1 MNTPEPCDT
10 CIHLY
15 ADCTQ
20 DDNPAYAAECKLDL
34 PMGVMDCPR
43 HATGKKTTKGKE
55 KTMTDKKII
64 TEVTGQQREEVLDLF
79 EPMTAQLG
87 ARDDLIVEKIP
98 GDILP
103 EDVDPAIDS
112 FACVR
117 GDGFRVRLR
126 NDPGKENGI
135 YEVKAG
141 TWNEVDMLKSQL
153 EEARE
158 RLQEALGELEQV
170 EAICERHGYDND
182 NGPPVA
188 AWLETRLPAWLEVIS
203 PKSGDA
209 IAIHCK
215 YAMTEK
221 QLKILRDHFR
231 KHGKEVAIVDVR

>member
-34 PMGVMDCPR
+34 PMGKADCPR
-43 HATGKKTTKGKE
+43 HENYKK
-55 KTMTDKKII
+55 I
-64 TEVTGQQREEVLDLF
+64 TEVTGQQRKEVLDLF

-87 ARDDLIVEKIP
+87 DRSELIVEKIEGDKIDPDADP
-98 GDILP
+98 GNA
-103 EDVDPAIDS
+103 VDG
-112 FACVR
+112 FMCVR
-117 GDGFRVRLR
+117 GDGYRVRPR
-126 NDPGKENGI
+126 VPTGEHGI

-141 TWNEVDMLKSQL
+141 TWNEGEELKSQL

-188 AWLETRLPAWLEVIS
+188 DWLEKRL
-203 PKSGDA
+203 
-209 IAIHCK
+209 
-215 YAMTEK
+215 
-221 QLKILRDHFR
+221 
-231 KHGKEVAIVDVR
+231 